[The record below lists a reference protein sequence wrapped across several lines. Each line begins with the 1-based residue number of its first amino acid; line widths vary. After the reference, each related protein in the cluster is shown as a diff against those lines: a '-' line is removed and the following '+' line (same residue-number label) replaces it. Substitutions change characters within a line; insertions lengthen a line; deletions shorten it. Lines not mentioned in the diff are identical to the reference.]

1 MATSTRQKKV
11 RESSPDKEAG
21 EESSKKMPKGGGP
34 ESSKAGT
41 RGGGP
46 ESSKAGTRGGG
57 PELSKGAKREEP
69 KTTGPKK
76 KP

>member
-11 RESSPDKEAG
+11 RESSPDKEAA
-21 EESSKKMPKGGGP
+21 EESSKKIK
-34 ESSKAGT
+34 K
-41 RGGGP
+41 GGGP

-57 PELSKGAKREEP
+57 PELSKGATKREEP

-76 KP
+76 KT